1 MKIRML
7 TASRRVM
14 AIATTTVILTGVAAC
29 GGETAKSGDASG
41 GASAAEPVR
50 LRISATL
57 IDTLPFMAA
66 LKMADDRGYY
76 EEEGLEVEFASASGG
91 GSTLRSLSTGDADM
105 AIGAPGASV
114 LATQED
120 VNLRIISL
128 WAPANGFYWI
138 GPSEVND
145 LEGQPIGGAGPGS
158 TVNLL
163 LAGIEEETG
172 TDLGEVIP
180 AGGMG
185 ENWAAAKSGSV
196 VAGWAMEPFVTQQ
209 IEKEDA
215 AIVID
220 APEVFPW
227 FPADMVVVTQEFMDA
242 NPEALEAFFRAAQR
256 VFDDFANDQ
265 AGVAKELS
273 AIMGIDA
280 EIIEQ
285 SLTDPAVASEDLYSF
300 RTVPEALETVSDLMQ
315 VAGQITEPVDWDAI
329 FDQQFLPEDARASF

>member
-1 MKIRML
+1 VAL
-7 TASRRVM
+7 ATA
-14 AIATTTVILTGVAAC
+14 TVLVSGVAAC
-29 GGETAKSGDASG
+29 GDDGGESG
-41 GASAAEPVR
+41 GSGEATGGNAEPVQ

-76 EEEGLEVEFASASGG
+76 EEAGLEVEFASASGG

-114 LATQED
+114 LAAQED
-120 VNLRIISL
+120 PNLKIISL

-138 GPSEVND
+138 GPSEVDD
-145 LEGQPIGGAGPGS
+145 LAGQPIGGAGPGS

-172 TDLGEVIP
+172 TDLGEIVP

-209 IEKEDA
+209 MEREDA

-220 APEVFPW
+220 APETFPW
-227 FPADMVVVTQEFMDA
+227 FPADMVVVTNDFMES
-242 NPEALEAFFRAAQR
+242 NPEALEAFFSAAQR
-256 VFDDFANDQ
+256 VFDDFVDDP
-265 AGVAKELS
+265 AGVAEELS
-273 AIMGIDA
+273 GIMGIDA

-285 SLTDPAVASEDLYSF
+285 SLTDPAVPSEDLYSF

-315 VAGQITEPVDWDAI
+315 IAGQTTEPVDWEAI
-329 FDQQFLPEDARASF
+329 FDQQFLPEDARAEF